1 MRDVGEHLVPESAA
15 ALRSYERIG
24 KSLASVRRLEIIAVL
39 SGGECAVEEVA
50 RRTGM
55 SVANASQHLRGMFAS
70 HLLVVRREGP
80 YAYYRLASDRVNELY
95 VMLQDVASELD
106 PELQGEDAWISID
119 DLAARMKRRDTSIV
133 VVDVRPE
140 KEFRAGRIRSARN
153 LPLDSFDRRRLDFP
167 NATHVVVYGRAADC
181 LLARSAAE
189 ELGRLGLPILRL
201 YGGFT
206 DWKSLGHPVT
216 RSARHGP

>member
-1 MRDVGEHLVPESAA
+1 LRDAVEPPVPESAT

-24 KSLASVRRLEIIAVL
+24 KSLGSVRRLEIIAVL

-50 RRTGM
+50 KRTGM

-70 HLLVVRREGP
+70 HLLAVRREGA
-80 YAYYRLASDRVNELY
+80 YAYYRLASDRVHELY
-95 VMLQDVASELD
+95 EMLQEVATELD
-106 PELQGEDAWISID
+106 PELHAESSWIAIDA
-119 DLAARMKRRDTSIV
+119 LAQRMKRRDSDIV

-140 KEFRAGRIRSARN
+140 KEFKAGRIRSARN

-167 NATHVVVYGRAADC
+167 NATDVVVYGRSADC

-189 ELGRLGLPILRL
+189 ELLRIGLPILRL
-201 YGGFT
+201 DGGFS
-206 DWKSLGHPVT
+206 DWKSLGLPVT
-216 RSARHGP
+216 RSARIR